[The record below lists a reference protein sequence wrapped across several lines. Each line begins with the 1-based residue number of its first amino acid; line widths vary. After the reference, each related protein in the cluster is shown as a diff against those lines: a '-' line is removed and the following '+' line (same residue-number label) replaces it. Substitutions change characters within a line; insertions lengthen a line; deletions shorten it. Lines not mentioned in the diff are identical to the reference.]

1 MDSKTFEKLLKGKKV
16 VQAAVIDDVPMIMLN
31 DGTIIE
37 AWRDAE
43 GNGPGHLEIY
53 NRKLV
58 FRGQKARKEVH
69 YGR

>member
-1 MDSKTFEKLLKGKKV
+1 MGKKSFEQLLKGKRV
-16 VQAAVIDDVPMIMLN
+16 VEAAVIDDVPMIMFN

-37 AWRDAE
+37 AWRDPE

-58 FRGQKARKEVH
+58 FKKLNQKSGGA
-69 YGR
+69 